1 MTGQIG
7 VIAEGAH
14 ADFLLY
20 EGDPT
25 QGIGVAVNNV
35 KNLKL
40 IVQAGRVI
48 QSIL

>member
-7 VIAEGAH
+7 VIAKGAH

-25 QGIGVAVNNV
+25 QDIGVVVNNE

-40 IVQAGRVI
+40 IVQAGRVF
-48 QSIL
+48 QNTL